1 LKHQSVESLKQGAGA
16 MSESM
21 QMDRESFVTCD
32 LLDANPESQVCLPNI
47 EGKSFRQFGAKDK
60 FCGEIVTVKCFE
72 DNSRVKSLLNSD
84 GKDKEGNGKV
94 LVVDGG
100 GSMRCALLGDMIAQ
114 SAIDNGWAGV
124 IVYGCVRDVDDMA
137 EMDLGVMAIGSIPRK
152 STRRDEGQIDIEIS
166 FGDLTLNSGMFVYAD
181 NNGIIASDKPLIS

>member
-1 LKHQSVESLKQGAGA
+1 
-16 MSESM
+16 MSESAKM
-21 QMDRESFVTCD
+21 SDENFVTCD

-47 EGKSFRQFGAKDK
+47 EGKSFHTFGGKDR

-72 DNSRVKSLLNSD
+72 DNSYVKSLLNSN
-84 GKDKEGNGKV
+84 GKDKDGNGKV

-114 SAIDNGWAGV
+114 AAVDNRWAGV
-124 IVYGCVRDVDDMA
+124 IVYGCVRDVDDMSK
-137 EMDLGVMAIGSIPRK
+137 MDIGVMALGCIPRK
-152 STRRDEGQIDIEIS
+152 STRRDEGQTDIEIS

-181 NNGIIASDKPLIS
+181 NNGIIASDKRLI

>member
-1 LKHQSVESLKQGAGA
+1 
-16 MSESM
+16 MSESAKM
-21 QMDRESFVTCD
+21 SDENFVTCD

-47 EGKSFRQFGAKDK
+47 EGKSFHTFGGKDR

-72 DNSRVKSLLNSD
+72 DNSYVKSLLNSN
-84 GKDKEGNGKV
+84 GKDKDGNGKV

-114 SAIDNGWAGV
+114 AAVDNGWAGV

-137 EMDLGVMAIGSIPRK
+137 KMDIGVMALGCIPCK
-152 STRRDEGQIDIEIS
+152 STRRDEGQTDIEIS

-181 NNGIIASDKPLIS
+181 NNGIIASDKRLI